1 MVSGDFRSHAHA
13 GPAPPV
19 GPSGDPIANREGRL
33 KSRDEL
39 AREVEVL
46 GERIAALSAAVLRLG
61 SSLDLATVL
70 QEAADSARALTGMRY
85 CLIVAV
91 DEAGEPREFV
101 TSGLTPEEHREMAE
115 WPDGPKLFALLRD
128 LPGPFRLD
136 DLAGYI
142 RALGF
147 SDELVRT
154 ETMHGT
160 PMHHRGVQVGNFF
173 LGGKENAPG
182 FTAADEEVLM
192 LFASQAAAAIV
203 NARAHEQERRARAD
217 LEALIDTTPVGVV
230 VIDARTGRPVSSN
243 READRIV
250 EPLRTPDAPARALPD
265 GVTCRLGDGREIALD
280 ELALAELIRNA
291 GTVRAEEVVLQAP
304 GGRSVSML
312 VNATPIR
319 GEDGEVASVVVAMQ
333 DLAPLEELDRLR
345 TEFLNMV
352 SHELRT
358 PLAAIKGST
367 ATVLGAPPVLDPTEL
382 HQFFR
387 VVDEQADHMR
397 GLIADLLDA
406 GHIEAGTL
414 SVSPAATEL
423 GSLVEQ
429 ARNALLNGG
438 TAHTV
443 IVDLP
448 EDLPLVLADG
458 PRIVQV
464 LNNLLANAVRHAP
477 ASSPI
482 RVAAAHDGTHV
493 AISVSDEGPGIPAAQ
508 LPRLFRKY
516 AVPGE
521 EEAGRGLR
529 GSGLGLAI
537 CKGLVEAHGGRIRAE
552 SAGPGQGARFTFTI
566 PAAGD
571 AVRAPGAAR
580 DGARPIGPDG
590 GPPRVL
596 VVDDDARM
604 LRFVRDALAQAGYA
618 PLATGEPEELPRI
631 VRTENPCLVLL
642 DLMLPGA
649 DGIELMETLP
659 ELADIPVIFISA
671 YGRDETVARAL
682 ERGAADYL
690 VKPFSATELTARIQA
705 ALRRRAG
712 PETFALGDLAIDYE
726 ARRVTVAGHP
736 VRLTATEYE
745 LLRLLTLNAGR
756 VSTYESLIRRLW
768 SEPDWGDADRVR
780 TFVKQLRRKLGDDP
794 ARPRWILNER
804 GVGYRVPRPEA

>member
-1 MVSGDFRSHAHA
+1 M
-13 GPAPPV
+13 
-19 GPSGDPIANREGRL
+19 

-46 GERIAALSAAVLRLG
+46 GARIAMLSAAVLRLG

-85 CLIVAV
+85 CLIVGV
-91 DEAGEPREFV
+91 DEAGEAREFV
-101 TSGLTPEEHREMAE
+101 TSGLTPEEHREMAA

-136 DLAGYI
+136 DLAGHI

-154 ETMHGT
+154 KTMHGT
-160 PMHHRGVQVGNFF
+160 PMSHRGVRVGNFF
-173 LGGKENAPG
+173 LAGKEDAPE
-182 FTAADEEVLM
+182 FSAADEEMLM

-250 EPLRTPDAPARALPD
+250 EPLRAPGAPAQAVPD

-280 ELALAELIRNA
+280 ELAVSGELKAA
-291 GTVRAEEVVLQAP
+291 GMLRAEEVVLSVS

-312 VNATPIR
+312 VNATPIH
-319 GEDGEVASVVVAMQ
+319 GQDGEVVSVVVAMQ

-367 ATVLGAPPVLDPTEL
+367 ATVLGAPPVLDPAEL

-387 VVDEQADHMR
+387 VVDQQADHMR
-397 GLIADLLDA
+397 GLIADLLEA
-406 GHIEAGTL
+406 GRIEAGTL
-414 SVSPAATEL
+414 SVSPAPTEL
-423 GSLVEQ
+423 GALVEQ

-448 EDLPLVLADG
+448 EDLPPVLADG

-464 LNNLLANAVRHAP
+464 LNNLFANAARHAP

-482 RVAAAHDGTHV
+482 RVAAGHDGTHV
-493 AISVSDEGPGIPAAQ
+493 AVSVADEGPGIPADR
-508 LPRLFRKY
+508 LPGLFRKY
-516 AVPGE
+516 AVPGDGD
-521 EEAGRGLR
+521 AKPGLR
-529 GSGLGLAI
+529 GDGLGLAI

-552 SAGPGQGARFTFTI
+552 SGGPGQGARFIFTV

-571 AVRAPGAAR
+571 AVQPAGAVPGR
-580 DGARPIGPDG
+580 DRPAGPDG
-590 GPPRVL
+590 GPPPVL
-596 VVDDDARM
+596 VVDDDPRM

-618 PLATGEPEELPRI
+618 PLTTGDPEELPRI
-631 VRTENPCLVLL
+631 VRCESPCLVLL

-690 VKPFSATELTARIQA
+690 VKPFSATELSARIQA
-705 ALRRRAG
+705 ALRKRAG
-712 PETFALGDLAIDYE
+712 PETFALGELAIDYE
-726 ARRVTVAGHP
+726 ARRVTVGDRP

-745 LLRLLTLNAGR
+745 LLRLLSLNAGR

-768 SEPDWGDADRVR
+768 SGRDPGDPDRVR
-780 TFVKQLRRKLGDDP
+780 TFIKQLRRKLGDDP
-794 ARPRWILNER
+794 ARPTWILNER
-804 GVGYRVPRPEA
+804 GVGYRVPKPEE

>member
-1 MVSGDFRSHAHA
+1 M
-13 GPAPPV
+13 
-19 GPSGDPIANREGRL
+19 

-39 AREVEVL
+39 AREVEIL
-46 GERIAALSAAVLRLG
+46 GERIATLSAAVLRLG

-70 QEAADSARALTGMRY
+70 QEAADSARTLTSARY
-85 CLIVAV
+85 SLIVTV
-91 DEAGEPREFV
+91 DKAREAREFV
-101 TSGLTPEEHREMAE
+101 TSGLTPDEHRELAE
-115 WPDGPKLFALLRD
+115 WPDGPKLFAHLRD

-136 DLAGYI
+136 DLSEYI

-154 ETMHGT
+154 KTMHGT
-160 PMHHRGVQVGNFF
+160 PMRHRGVHVGNFF
-173 LGGKENAPG
+173 LAGKEDAPE
-182 FTAADEEVLM
+182 FSAADGEMLE
-192 LFASQAAAAIV
+192 LFASQTAAAIV
-203 NARAHEQERRARAD
+203 NARVHQQERRVRAD
-217 LEALIDTTPVGVV
+217 LEALIETTPVGVV
-230 VIDARTGRPVSSN
+230 VLDAHTGRVVSSN
-243 READRIV
+243 READRVV
-250 EPLRTPDAPARALPD
+250 EPLRAPDAPAQALPD
-265 GVTCRLGDGREIALD
+265 DVTCRFGDGREIVLN
-280 ELALAELIRNA
+280 ELALSEELKTA
-291 GTVRAEEVVLQAP
+291 GTVRAEEVVFSAP
-304 GGRSVSML
+304 GGRSVSIL

-319 GEDGEVASVVVAMQ
+319 GEDGAVASVVVTMQ

-406 GHIEAGTL
+406 GRIEAGTL
-414 SVSPAATEL
+414 SVAPAATEVAA
-423 GSLVEQ
+423 LVEQ
-429 ARNALLNGG
+429 ARSALLNAG

-443 IVDLP
+443 LVDLP
-448 EDLPLVLADG
+448 EDLPRVLADG

-464 LNNLLANAVRHAP
+464 LNNLLSNAARHAP
-477 ASSPI
+477 ASAPI
-482 RVAAAHDGTHV
+482 RVAAARDGTHV
-493 AISVSDEGPGIPAAQ
+493 AVSVSDEGPGIPAAQ

-516 AVPGE
+516 AVPGDE
-521 EEAGRGLR
+521 GAKRGLR

-537 CKGLVEAHGGRIRAE
+537 CKGLVEAHGGRIRAA
-552 SAGPGQGARFTFTI
+552 SAGPGQGARFTFTV
-566 PAAGD
+566 PVAEDAAR
-571 AVRAPGAAR
+571 AIVPAPGR
-580 DGARPIGPDG
+580 ARPAGPDG
-590 GPPRVL
+590 EPPPVL

-618 PLATGEPEELPRI
+618 PLATGNPDELPGI
-631 VRTENPCLVLL
+631 VRTESPCLVLL

-649 DGIELMETLP
+649 DGIELMETVP

-671 YGRDETVARAL
+671 YGRDETIARAL

-705 ALRRRAG
+705 ALRKQAG
-712 PETFALGDLAIDYE
+712 PETFALGDLAVDYE
-726 ARRVTVAGHP
+726 ARRVTVAGRP

-745 LLRLLTLNAGR
+745 LLRLLAVNAGR

-768 SEPDWGDADRVR
+768 NGPDGGDPDRVR
-780 TFVKQLRRKLGDDP
+780 TFIKQLRRKLGDDP

>member
-1 MVSGDFRSHAHA
+1 M
-13 GPAPPV
+13 
-19 GPSGDPIANREGRL
+19 

-39 AREVEVL
+39 AHEVEAL
-46 GERIAALSAAVLRLG
+46 GARIATLSAAVLRLG

-91 DEAGEPREFV
+91 DEAGEAREFV
-101 TSGLTPEEHREMAE
+101 TSGLTPDEHREMAA
-115 WPDGPKLFALLRD
+115 WPDGPKLFAHLRD
-128 LPGPFRLD
+128 LPGPFKLD

-142 RALGF
+142 RELGF

-154 ETMHGT
+154 ATMHGT
-160 PMHHRGVQVGNFF
+160 PMQHRGVQVGNFF
-173 LGGKENAPG
+173 LADKENAPG
-182 FTAADEEVLM
+182 FSAADEEMLM

-217 LEALIDTTPVGVV
+217 LEALIETSPVGVV
-230 VIDARTGRPVSSN
+230 VFDAGTGRAVSTN

-250 EPLRTPDAPARALPD
+250 EPLRSPDAPEADLLET
-265 GVTCRLGDGREIALD
+265 VTCRFGDGREVALNEFVLAD
-280 ELALAELIRNA
+280 ELKAA
-291 GTVRAEEVVLQAP
+291 GTVRAEEIVLSAP
-304 GGRSVSML
+304 GGRRVSML
-312 VNATPIR
+312 VNATPIQ

-333 DLAPLEELDRLR
+333 DLAPLEDMDRLR

-367 ATVLGAPPVLDPTEL
+367 ATVLGSPPVLDPAEL

-387 VVDEQADHMR
+387 VVDQQADHMR
-397 GLIADLLDA
+397 GLIADLLEA
-406 GHIEAGTL
+406 GRIEAGTL
-414 SVSPAATEL
+414 SVSPAPTEL
-423 GSLVEQ
+423 GALVEQ

-464 LNNLLANAVRHAP
+464 LNNLFANAARHAP

-493 AISVSDEGPGIPAAQ
+493 AVSVADEGPGIPADR

-516 AVPGE
+516 TVPGDGDGE
-521 EEAGRGLR
+521 SGLR

-552 SAGPGQGARFTFTI
+552 SGGPGQGARFIFTV

-571 AVRAPGAAR
+571 AARAPGATR
-580 DGARPIGPDG
+580 DGTRPAGPDG
-590 GPPRVL
+590 GPPPVL
-596 VVDDDARM
+596 VVDDDPRM

-618 PLATGEPEELPRI
+618 PLTTADPEELPRI
-631 VRTENPCLVLL
+631 VRCESPCLVLL

-649 DGIELMETLP
+649 DGIDLMETLP
-659 ELADIPVIFISA
+659 ELADVPVIFISA
-671 YGRDETVARAL
+671 YGRDETIARAL

-705 ALRRRAG
+705 ALRKRAG
-712 PETFALGDLAIDYE
+712 PETFALGELAIDYE
-726 ARRVTVAGHP
+726 ARRVTVGDRP

-745 LLRLLTLNAGR
+745 LLRLLSLNAGR

-768 SEPDWGDADRVR
+768 SGRDPGDPDRVR
-780 TFVKQLRRKLGDDP
+780 TFIKQLRRKLGDDP
-794 ARPRWILNER
+794 ARPTWILNER
-804 GVGYRVPRPEA
+804 GVGYRVPRPEE

>member
-1 MVSGDFRSHAHA
+1 M
-13 GPAPPV
+13 
-19 GPSGDPIANREGRL
+19 
-33 KSRDEL
+33 KSRDDL

-46 GERIAALSAAVLRLG
+46 GERIATLSAAVLRLG

-91 DEAGEPREFV
+91 DGAGEAREFV
-101 TSGLTPEEHREMAE
+101 TSGLTPDEHREMAA

-136 DLAGYI
+136 DLAGHI
-142 RALGF
+142 RRLGF

-154 ETMHGT
+154 KTMHGT
-160 PMHHRGVQVGNFF
+160 PMSHRGVQVGNFF
-173 LGGKENAPG
+173 LGGKEGAPE
-182 FTAADEEVLM
+182 FTAADEEMLM

-217 LEALIDTTPVGVV
+217 LEALIETTPVGVM
-230 VIDARTGRPVSSN
+230 VIDAGTGRPVSSN

-250 EPLRTPDAPARALPD
+250 EPLREPDRPAEVLPES
-265 GVTCRLGDGREIALD
+265 VTCRLGDGREIALD
-280 ELALAELIRNA
+280 ALALADLTRKA
-291 GTVRAEEVVLQAP
+291 GTVRAEEIVLSAP
-304 GGRSVSML
+304 GRRSVSML
-312 VNATPIR
+312 VNATPIH
-319 GEDGEVASVVVAMQ
+319 GEDGAVASVVVTMQ

-345 TEFLNMV
+345 AEFLGMV

-367 ATVLGAPPVLDPTEL
+367 ATVLAASPALDPAEL

-406 GHIEAGTL
+406 GRIEAGTL
-414 SVSPAATEL
+414 SVSPVATEVQA
-423 GSLVEQ
+423 LVEQ
-429 ARNALLNGG
+429 ARNTFLNGG
-438 TAHTV
+438 GTHAV
-443 IVDLP
+443 LVDLP
-448 EDLPLVLADG
+448 EYLPLVLADG

-464 LNNLLANAVRHAP
+464 LNNLLSNAARHSP
-477 ASSPI
+477 GSSPV
-482 RVAAAHDGTHV
+482 RVAAKHDGTHV
-493 AISVSDEGPGIPAAQ
+493 AVSVSDEGPGIPADR

-516 AVPGE
+516 ADDGD
-521 EEAGRGLR
+521 ARRDLR

-552 SAGPGQGARFTFTI
+552 SAGPGQGARFTFTV

-571 AVRAPGAAR
+571 PARAPGAAR
-580 DGARPIGPDG
+580 GRAVPAGRNGE
-590 GPPRVL
+590 PPSVL
-596 VVDDDARM
+596 VVEDDPRT

-618 PLATGEPEELPRI
+618 PLATGDPGKISEI
-631 VRTENPCLVLL
+631 VRTQRPCLVLL

-649 DGIELMETLP
+649 DGIELMETVP
-659 ELADIPVIFISA
+659 ELADLPVIFISA
-671 YGRDETVARAL
+671 YGRDETVAKAL
-682 ERGAADYL
+682 QKGAADYL

-705 ALRRRAG
+705 ALRSRAG
-712 PETFALGDLAIDYE
+712 PETFALGELAVQYE
-726 ARRVTVAGHP
+726 ERRVTVGGRP
-736 VRLTATEYE
+736 VRLTATEFE
-745 LLRLLTLNAGR
+745 LLRLLTQNAGR

-768 SEPDWGDADRVR
+768 NGPDPGDPDRVR

-794 ARPRWILNER
+794 ARPTYILNER
-804 GVGYRVPRPEA
+804 GVGYRMPRPEE

>member
-1 MVSGDFRSHAHA
+1 M
-13 GPAPPV
+13 
-19 GPSGDPIANREGRL
+19 

-39 AREVEVL
+39 AHEVEVL
-46 GERIAALSAAVLRLG
+46 GERISTLSAAVLRLG

-70 QEAADSARALTGMRY
+70 QEAADSARMLTNARY
-85 CLIVAV
+85 SLIVTV

-101 TSGLTPEEHREMAE
+101 TSGLAPEEHRELAE
-115 WPDGPKLFALLRD
+115 WPDGPRLFAYLRD
-128 LPGPFRLD
+128 LPGSFRLA
-136 DLAGYI
+136 DLPDWFRAHGY
-142 RALGF
+142 
-147 SDELVRT
+147 SDELVREKT
-154 ETMHGT
+154 LQGTAMRHG
-160 PMHHRGVQVGNFF
+160 GVQVGNFF
-173 LGGKENAPG
+173 LAGKEDAPE
-182 FTAADEEVLM
+182 FSAADEEMLA

-203 NARAHEQERRARAD
+203 NARAHRQEQRARAD

-250 EPLRTPDAPARALPD
+250 EPLRAPDTPAEALPD
-265 GVTCRLGDGREIALD
+265 GVTCRFGDGREIALD
-280 ELALAELIRNA
+280 ELTVSEELKAA
-291 GTVRAEEVVLQAP
+291 GTMRAEEIVLQAP
-304 GGRSVSML
+304 GGQSLSML
-312 VNATPIR
+312 VNATPIH

-367 ATVLGAPPVLDPTEL
+367 ATVLGAPPVLDPAEL

-387 VVDEQADHMR
+387 VVDEQADQMR

-406 GHIEAGTL
+406 GRIEAGTL

-423 GSLVEQ
+423 GALVEQ

-443 IVDLP
+443 LVDLP
-448 EDLPLVLADG
+448 EDLPLMLADG

-464 LNNLLANAVRHAP
+464 LNNLLSNAARHSP

-482 RVAAAHDGTHV
+482 RVGAVRDGTHV
-493 AISVSDEGPGIPAAQ
+493 SVSVSDEGRGVPAEQ

-516 AVPGE
+516 TGRGDE
-521 EEAGRGLR
+521 DAGPGLR

-571 AVRAPGAAR
+571 PVQPAGDAPDR
-580 DGARPIGPDG
+580 ARPPCPDG
-590 GPPRVL
+590 GPPPVL
-596 VVDDDARM
+596 VVDDHPSM

-618 PLATGEPEELPRI
+618 PLATGDPEELPRI
-631 VRTENPCLVLL
+631 VRSERPCLVLL

-659 ELADIPVIFISA
+659 ELADVPVIFISA

-705 ALRRRAG
+705 ALRRKAG
-712 PETFALGDLAIDYE
+712 PETFVLGELAVDYE
-726 ARRVTVAGHP
+726 ARQITVAGRP
-736 VRLTATEYE
+736 VRLTATEFE

-768 SEPDWGDADRVR
+768 SDPDRGDADRVR
-780 TFVKQLRRKLGDDP
+780 TFIKQLRRKLGDDA
-794 ARPRWILNER
+794 ARPTWILNEH
-804 GVGYRVPRPEA
+804 GVGYRVPRPEQ

>member
-1 MVSGDFRSHAHA
+1 M
-13 GPAPPV
+13 
-19 GPSGDPIANREGRL
+19 
-33 KSRDEL
+33 
-39 AREVEVL
+39 
-46 GERIAALSAAVLRLG
+46 
-61 SSLDLATVL
+61 
-70 QEAADSARALTGMRY
+70 
-85 CLIVAV
+85 
-91 DEAGEPREFV
+91 
-101 TSGLTPEEHREMAE
+101 
-115 WPDGPKLFALLRD
+115 
-128 LPGPFRLD
+128 
-136 DLAGYI
+136 
-142 RALGF
+142 
-147 SDELVRT
+147 
-154 ETMHGT
+154 
-160 PMHHRGVQVGNFF
+160 
-173 LGGKENAPG
+173 
-182 FTAADEEVLM
+182 
-192 LFASQAAAAIV
+192 
-203 NARAHEQERRARAD
+203 
-217 LEALIDTTPVGVV
+217 
-230 VIDARTGRPVSSN
+230 
-243 READRIV
+243 
-250 EPLRTPDAPARALPD
+250 
-265 GVTCRLGDGREIALD
+265 TCRLGDGREIALD
-280 ELALAELIRNA
+280 ELALTEALKRA
-291 GTVRAEEVVLQAP
+291 GTLRAEEVVLSAP

-319 GEDGEVASVVVAMQ
+319 GEDGAVASVVVTMQ

-406 GHIEAGTL
+406 GRIEAGTL
-414 SVSPAATEL
+414 SVAPAATEL
-423 GSLVEQ
+423 GALVEQ
-429 ARNALLNGG
+429 ARNALLNAG

-443 IVDLP
+443 LVDLP
-448 EDLPLVLADG
+448 QDLPPVLADG

-464 LNNLLANAVRHAP
+464 LNNLLANAARHAP

-482 RVAAAHDGTHV
+482 RVAAEREGTHV
-493 AISVSDEGPGIPAAQ
+493 AVSVADEGPGIPAAQ

-516 AVPGE
+516 TVPGGE
-521 EEAGRGLR
+521 GAKRGLR
-529 GSGLGLAI
+529 GAGLGLAI

-552 SAGPGQGARFTFTI
+552 SAGPGQGARFTFTV

-571 AVRAPGAAR
+571 PVQSTGAAPGR
-580 DGARPIGPDG
+580 TRPAGPDG
-590 GPPRVL
+590 EAPPVL

-618 PLATGEPEELPRI
+618 PVATADPGDLPRLI
-631 VRTENPCLVLL
+631 RTESPCLVLL
-642 DLMLPGA
+642 DLILPGA
-649 DGIELMETLP
+649 DGIELMETVP

-671 YGRDETVARAL
+671 YGRDETVASAL

-690 VKPFSATELTARIQA
+690 VKPFSATELTARVQA
-705 ALRRRAG
+705 ALRRHAG
-712 PETFALGDLAIDYE
+712 PATFVLGELAVDYE
-726 ARRVTVAGHP
+726 ARRATVAGRP

-745 LLRLLTLNAGR
+745 LLRLLTVNAGR

-768 SEPDWGDADRVR
+768 HEPEAGDPDRVR